1 MDRMG
6 DKTYVGNIVKNLLK
20 LKNKFKKLGK
30 SLVVYMKKS
39 SYQDAKG
46 GIKVSWE
53 KSYLQNCWFTS
64 QPQQLDNMS
73 SKYQEKNGCQN
84 SILWVGQSSKM
95 GDIH

>member
-46 GIKVSWE
+46 GIKVS
-53 KSYLQNCWFTS
+53 
-64 QPQQLDNMS
+64 
-73 SKYQEKNGCQN
+73 
-84 SILWVGQSSKM
+84 
-95 GDIH
+95 